1 MAKAEF
7 RRTHTEEECAALGL
21 RSVNNTNKDIFTK
34 EEDLLIEELV
44 EERGEKWQDIAEAF
58 PGRSAKD
65 IRNRYH
71 SVHRV
76 RRSGESKAKRKQNT
90 KWTAEEDAI
99 IREGFAEHGNKYGKW
114 TIIANLLGEDR
125 DSTAVKNRAKSTA
138 FKKAAAGSAM
148 AAAAS
153 VPATLTNDESTVVV
167 PRAPK
172 KVKVAIPP
180 TCVDGGV
187 AAAASV
193 PATLTNDEST
203 DVVMQELPPLPEL
216 AFSSPVPHAD
226 IDSFDFSLSKVDF
239 DENDDTVVENLF
251 EAASTMPELPPYSS
265 PVLPLHAAV

>member
-1 MAKAEF
+1 MAKAKF
-7 RRTHTEEECAALGL
+7 RKTHTEEECAALGL
-21 RSVNNTNKDIFTK
+21 RSVYNTNKALFTE

-44 EERGEKWQDIAEAF
+44 EERGEKWKEIAEAF
-58 PGRSAKD
+58 PGRSGQE
-65 IRNRYH
+65 IRARYH

-76 RRSGESKAKRKQNT
+76 RRSGESKAKRKQHP
-90 KWTAEEDAI
+90 KWLPEEDAI
-99 IREGFAEHGNKYGKW
+99 IREGIAEHERNAISDVGKW
-114 TIIANLLGEDR
+114 ANIANLLGEHRNR
-125 DSTAVKNRAKSTA
+125 DDVRNRAKSKA
-138 FKKAAAGSAM
+138 FLKAD
-148 AAAAS
+148 
-153 VPATLTNDESTVVV
+153 ATLTNDESTVVV

-216 AFSSPVPHAD
+216 AFFSPIPHAD

-251 EAASTMPELPPYSS
+251 EAASTMPDLPPYSS

>member
-1 MAKAEF
+1 MAKAKF
-7 RRTHTEEECAALGL
+7 RKTHTEEECAALGL
-21 RSVNNTNKDIFTK
+21 RSVNNTNKDIFTE
-34 EEDLLIEELV
+34 EEDLLIEDLV
-44 EERGEKWQDIAEAF
+44 EERGEKWKEIAEASF
-58 PGRSAKD
+58 PGRSGMD
-65 IRNRYH
+65 IRARYY

-99 IREGFAEHGNKYGKW
+99 IRGGIAEHKRNAISDYGKW
-114 TIIANLLGEDR
+114 TNIANLLGEHR
-125 DSTAVKNRAKSTA
+125 DGDAVKRRAKSTA
-138 FKKAAAGSAM
+138 FLKADAA
-148 AAAAS
+148 
-153 VPATLTNDESTVVV
+153 LTNDESTVVV

-172 KVKVAIPP
+172 KVKVAIQP

-193 PATLTNDEST
+193 PAILTNDQST
-203 DVVMQELPPLPEL
+203 DVDMLELPPLPEL

-226 IDSFDFSLSKVDF
+226 IDSFDFSLSKMDF

-251 EAASTMPELPPYSS
+251 EAASTKPDLPPYSS

>member
-1 MAKAEF
+1 LAKAEF
-7 RRTHTEEECAALGL
+7 RKTHTEEECAALGL
-21 RSVNNTNKDIFTK
+21 RSVNNTNKDIFTE
-34 EEDLLIEELV
+34 EEDLLIEDLV
-44 EERGEKWQDIAEAF
+44 EERGEKWKEIAEASF
-58 PGRSAKD
+58 PGRSGMD
-65 IRNRYH
+65 IRARYY

-76 RRSGESKAKRKQNT
+76 RRSGESKAKRKQHP
-90 KWTAEEDAI
+90 KWLPEEDAI
-99 IREGFAEHGNKYGKW
+99 IREGIAEHGSKW
-114 TIIANLLGEDR
+114 ANIANLLGEHRNR
-125 DSTAVKNRAKSTA
+125 DDVRNRAKSKA
-138 FKKAAAGSAM
+138 FLKAD
-148 AAAAS
+148 
-153 VPATLTNDESTVVV
+153 ATLTNDESTVVV

-216 AFSSPVPHAD
+216 AFFSPIPHAD

-251 EAASTMPELPPYSS
+251 EAASTMPDLPPYSS